1 MKKALNIILILFFNN
16 LLAQET
22 KTFSSYET
30 FEGVKTIQISNNL
43 CVILYPAHFYG
54 VWIKGDKSLKNCIKM
69 EFKNSVLK
77 VYATEE
83 NALVSN
89 AEIIIY
95 LNHLQELQLS
105 GNVSVQSN
113 QKVIT
118 DNFKLYS
125 RDNST
130 FSFPVECKNFT
141 INSDGE
147 SRGSVTVKSE
157 TVRVNTKGTSQITL
171 KLNTF
176 SIVAEQTDNTYL
188 SLNGTTKT
196 LSATLDKK
204 AELSAWALKA
214 EDVYINSTNSNDI
227 RITAEKRLKINGQG
241 TAKIYVR
248 GKPSEIDTISINKK
262 TKIIY

>member
-1 MKKALNIILILFFNN
+1 MKKALNIILILFFNS

-54 VWIKGDKSLKNCIKM
+54 VWIKGDKILKNSIKM

-157 TVRVNTKGTSQITL
+157 TVRVNAKGTSQITL

-214 EDVYINSTNSNDI
+214 EDVYINSANSNDI

-248 GKPSEIDTISINKK
+248 GKPSQIDTISINKK